1 MKKKD
6 FIEENEESLKGLAER
21 VNMIR
26 DCMNIKDEKELFG
39 RQYAI
44 EIIDGWMTELFNFN
58 TEDLKPLSSD
68 NDLDIYKYREEVEHD
83 M

>member
-6 FIEENEESLKGLAER
+6 FIEENEESLRGLAER
-21 VNMIR
+21 VNTIR

-44 EIIDGWMTELFNFN
+44 EIIDGWMAELFNFN

-83 M
+83 K